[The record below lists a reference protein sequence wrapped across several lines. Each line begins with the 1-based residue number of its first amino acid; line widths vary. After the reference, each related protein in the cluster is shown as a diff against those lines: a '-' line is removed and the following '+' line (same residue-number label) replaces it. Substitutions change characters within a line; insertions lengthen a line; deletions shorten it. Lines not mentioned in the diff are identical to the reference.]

1 MGDGLGVAAG
11 SGETEDSG
19 DAVGSGVSVG
29 FGDAVGSGEAVGVGS
44 AEGPGEATGVGSA
57 VGTGETGAVG
67 VGEGHGRAARA
78 GDGMRV
84 SSINSAAII
93 DIAVLFIWFSS
104 KGFNFFFS
112 VLKRSYFL
120 GTDSQSFKNLSI
132 PISVRGCFAI

>member
-1 MGDGLGVAAG
+1 MGDGLGVSAG

-44 AEGPGEATGVGSA
+44 AEGSGEATGVGSA
-57 VGTGETGAVG
+57 VGIGETGAVG

-93 DIAVLFIWFSS
+93 DIAVLFICFSS
-104 KGFNFFFS
+104 LVKHG
-112 VLKRSYFL
+112 
-120 GTDSQSFKNLSI
+120 DSCPI
-132 PISVRGCFAI
+132 CYRISVTNKYALIHGVLLVSVE

>member
-1 MGDGLGVAAG
+1 M
-11 SGETEDSG
+11 
-19 DAVGSGVSVG
+19 SVG

-44 AEGPGEATGVGSA
+44 AEGSGEATGVGSA

-104 KGFNFFFS
+104 LVKHG
-112 VLKRSYFL
+112 
-120 GTDSQSFKNLSI
+120 DSCPHLLRNKCNE
-132 PISVRGCFAI
+132 

>member
-1 MGDGLGVAAG
+1 MGIGKYIGRAVPVGEGLGVAAG

-44 AEGPGEATGVGSA
+44 AEGSGEATGVGSA

-104 KGFNFFFS
+104 LVKHG
-112 VLKRSYFL
+112 
-120 GTDSQSFKNLSI
+120 DSCPHLLQNKCNE
-132 PISVRGCFAI
+132 

>member
-1 MGDGLGVAAG
+1 MGDGLVVAAG

-44 AEGPGEATGVGSA
+44 AEGSGEATGVGSA

-67 VGEGHGRAARA
+67 VGEGHGLAARA

-84 SSINSAAII
+84 SSINSINSAAII

-104 KGFNFFFS
+104 LVKHG
-112 VLKRSYFL
+112 
-120 GTDSQSFKNLSI
+120 DSCPHLLQNKCNE
-132 PISVRGCFAI
+132 